1 MHGSNS
7 VSTLLTIAGSDNG
20 GGAGIQ
26 ADIKTCCAFDV
37 YAASVITAVTA
48 QNSNGVR
55 SIVEIPED
63 SITAQIDTI
72 YEVMRPDSVKIG
84 MLPSTEAV
92 ITVARR
98 LKEHGARNI
107 VIDPVLMSSSGT
119 NLTSDIHDSIDAM
132 IEELFPLASVI
143 TPNIPEACAISTLP
157 EGTDAET
164 LARICLSM
172 SGAESILVKG
182 GHTGDDT
189 CIDIFYDGTAF
200 KRYKQHRIET
210 RNTHGTGCV
219 LSSAIACGLAKGFPL
234 LKAVRM
240 AKDFISYAIY
250 EGANLH
256 VMKGNGP
263 VYLMRQPL
271 SK

>member
-1 MHGSNS
+1 MHRRNS
-7 VSTLLTIAGSDNG
+7 ISTVLTIAGSDNG

-37 YAASVITAVTA
+37 YAASVVTAVTA

-55 SIVEIPED
+55 NIVEMPED
-63 SITAQIDTI
+63 SLLAQIDTI
-72 YEVMRPDSVKIG
+72 YEVMRPDAVKIG
-84 MLPSTEAV
+84 MLPSPQAV
-92 ITVARR
+92 IAVAKKLRD
-98 LKEHGARNI
+98 HNARNI

-132 IEELFPLASVI
+132 IEDLFPLATII

-164 LARICLSM
+164 LARECLAM
-172 SGAESILVKG
+172 SGAKSMLVKG
-182 GHTGDDT
+182 GHGSDDT
-189 CIDIFYDGTAF
+189 CVDIFYDGSLL

-210 RNTHGTGCV
+210 NNTHGTGCV
-219 LSSAIACGLAKGFPL
+219 LSSAIACGLAKGFPII
-234 LKAVRM
+234 KALRM
-240 AKDFISYAIY
+240 AKDFISYAIS

-256 VMKGNGP
+256 LMKGNGP

-271 SK
+271 SS